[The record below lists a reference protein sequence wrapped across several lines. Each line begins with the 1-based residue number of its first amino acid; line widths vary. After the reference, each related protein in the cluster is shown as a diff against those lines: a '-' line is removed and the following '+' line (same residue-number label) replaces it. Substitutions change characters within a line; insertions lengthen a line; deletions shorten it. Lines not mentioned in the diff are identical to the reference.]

1 MNKYE
6 QLIEYIINDDEAKA
20 KALFHDIVVGKSRE
34 IYESLMDEEDQEQQG
49 QLGGN
54 PVNDLTDE
62 VNADEQ
68 GMAEEED
75 DMDDMG
81 DDEIGTDDSEDGG
94 DFGGDDE
101 MGMGSEEGEGDIEDR
116 VMDLEAALD
125 ELKAEFDSMMGG
137 EGGDDDMG
145 GDDMG
150 DEMGAM
156 GGNEMGMDMGAPEDE
171 GMYMEGDNPFAKS
184 GSGKSGSGKSA
195 SGSGSGSGKKSA
207 AESIREYVEK
217 VSDGHGAEK
226 GGQGEGHEVG
236 KGGSTSV
243 NKQSLVAGKND
254 MGGTSANIAKGGSEQ
269 APDGT
274 SPKGKTSGFVKS
286 ASEVDVA
293 KRNVNK
299 PGGNKGA
306 QNWYSDKAKTKSAE
320 GSTTDGSYSVNKQ
333 SLEPGRK

>member
-1 MNKYE
+1 
-6 QLIEYIINDDEAKA
+6 
-20 KALFHDIVVGKSRE
+20 
-34 IYESLMDEEDQEQQG
+34 
-49 QLGGN
+49 
-54 PVNDLTDE
+54 
-62 VNADEQ
+62 
-68 GMAEEED
+68 MAEEED
-75 DMDDMG
+75 DMGDMG
-81 DDEIGTDDSEDGG
+81 DDEFGTDDSEEGG

-101 MGMGSEEGEGDIEDR
+101 MGMSDEEGEGDIEDR

-137 EGGDDDMG
+137 EGGEEHMGGDDMGMGDEMGMG

-150 DEMGAM
+150 DE
-156 GGNEMGMDMGAPEDE
+156 MGAPEDE
-171 GMYMEGDNPFAKS
+171 GMYMEGDNPFAKSGS

-254 MGGTSANIAKGGSEQ
+254 MGGTTANIAKGGSEQ

-274 SPKGKTSGFVKS
+274 SPKGKAGGFVKS
-286 ASEVDVA
+286 ASEIDVA

-306 QNWYSDKAKTKSAE
+306 QNWYSDKAKAKSAE
-320 GSTTDGSYSVNKQ
+320 GSTTDGSSSVNKQ
-333 SLEPGRK
+333 SLFSMNCLRILSSNKMMK